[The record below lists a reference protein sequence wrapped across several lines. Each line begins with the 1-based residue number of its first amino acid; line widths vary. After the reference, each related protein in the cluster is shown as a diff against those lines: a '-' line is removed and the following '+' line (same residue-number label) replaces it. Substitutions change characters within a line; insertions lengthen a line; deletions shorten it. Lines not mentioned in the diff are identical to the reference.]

1 MRRHGNA
8 EPGLAK
14 GRCPSLVYAW
24 QRRADGGPM
33 LDPMHRTI
41 RPARKG
47 DGPELFE
54 IRRQAILAAGSPR
67 VARQWA
73 DAHPAEWIFEVIA
86 KRRVW
91 VFETTSE
98 LVGWVSAT
106 GNQVDALYT
115 RPECFRQGI
124 GSALLAFAEEQL
136 RTHGFCHVVL
146 NASINAESF
155 YRSRGYSPNGERH
168 TEDSSDQGSLPMRKA
183 LA

>member
-1 MRRHGNA
+1 MPWKCRARISQHGS
-8 EPGLAK
+8 G
-14 GRCPSLVYAW
+14 
-24 QRRADGGPM
+24 ADGGPM
-33 LDPMHRTI
+33 PDPMHRNI

-47 DGPELFE
+47 DGPQLFE

-73 DAHPAEWIFEVIA
+73 AAHPPEWILEVIA

-91 VFETTSE
+91 VFETTTE

-106 GNQVDALYT
+106 GSQVDALYT
-115 RPECFRQGI
+115 RPECFRQGV

-136 RTHGFCHVVL
+136 RTLGFCHVVL
-146 NASINAESF
+146 NASINAERF

-168 TEDSSDQGSLPMRKA
+168 ADDSSDQGSLPMRKA
-183 LA
+183 LT